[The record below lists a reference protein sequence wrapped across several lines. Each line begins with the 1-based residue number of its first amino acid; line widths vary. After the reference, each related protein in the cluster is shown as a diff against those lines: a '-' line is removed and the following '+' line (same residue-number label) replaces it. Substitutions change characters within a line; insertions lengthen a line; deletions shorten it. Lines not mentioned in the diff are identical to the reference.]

1 MRAQRGID
9 HSKASGKNSMVSTDK
24 NSNPN
29 NMDSSSSNPSKL
41 NNNILMLESNL
52 HSNRYTLLISP
63 SQGWTLNFES
73 TRHSGE

>member
-29 NMDSSSSNPSKL
+29 NMDSSSSNPSNL
-41 NNNILMLESNL
+41 NNNIIMLESNL
-52 HSNRYTLLISP
+52 HSNR
-63 SQGWTLNFES
+63 
-73 TRHSGE
+73 

>member
-29 NMDSSSSNPSKL
+29 NMDSSSNPSNL
-41 NNNILMLESNL
+41 NNNIIMLESNL
-52 HSNRYTLLISP
+52 HSNSHNSEEVQLPEVHPKTC
-63 SQGWTLNFES
+63 QE
-73 TRHSGE
+73 